1 MVSSS
6 NGQEAI
12 LVGCR
17 ENPEKIYKLKWSIHA
32 NLEWVL
38 MKQQL
43 KYPRSNAVAMLISDA
58 LTYCKGKN
66 RNYRIIES
74 ILNTSKLKYLKRC

>member
-17 ENPEKIYKLKWSIHA
+17 ENPEKIYKLKWSIQA

-38 MKQQL
+38 MKQKL

-58 LTYCKGKN
+58 LTHCKGKN
-66 RNYRIIES
+66 LNCRIVES
-74 ILNTSKLKYLKRC
+74 ILNTSKLKYLKR